1 MTGAAAA
8 IVPVAPVAPVAIVTG
23 GARGIGRAIAEALA
37 ARGFTVAAC
46 DIEPDTTVESTVE
59 SPAASTHAAASATST
74 VEKSAAAIHPF
85 AFDLADLD
93 AHQPLVDRIA
103 DRFGRIDCV
112 VHNAG
117 IGATRGDLLDLPPAD
132 FDRQLGV
139 NLRGTLFF
147 SQASAK
153 WMRDHPLGDATGA
166 DASTAR
172 SQIFIT
178 SVSAAMVS
186 PNRAG
191 YCVSK
196 AGLSMW
202 AKALALRLA
211 ADDIAVF
218 EVRPGIIRT
227 AMTEAA
233 AAEYDA
239 RIAAGLVPAGRWGAP
254 ADVGRVVAG
263 LAGGGFGFATG
274 SVIHADGALSVA
286 RL

>member
-8 IVPVAPVAPVAIVTG
+8 IAPVAPVAPVAIVTG
-23 GARGIGRAIAEALA
+23 GARGIGRAVAEALA
-37 ARGFTVAAC
+37 ARGFAVAAC
-46 DIEPDTTVESTVE
+46 DIEP
-59 SPAASTHAAASATST
+59 ATHAEAAASVTSAAST
-74 VEKSAAAIHPF
+74 VEKSAAAIHSF

-93 AHQPLVDRIA
+93 AHQPLIDNIA

-153 WMRDHPLGDATGA
+153 WMREHPSDDAAGA
-166 DASTAR
+166 AATTAR

-178 SVSAAMVS
+178 SVSAAMAS

-211 ADDIAVF
+211 TDDIAVF

-227 AMTEAA
+227 ALTEAA

-274 SVIHADGALSVA
+274 SVIHADGALAVA

>member
-1 MTGAAAA
+1 MSGA
-8 IVPVAPVAPVAIVTG
+8 VAPVALVTG
-23 GARGIGRAIAEALA
+23 GARGIGRGVAEALA

-46 DIEPDTTVESTVE
+46 DIAPAAE
-59 SPAASTHAAASATST
+59 SPAPSVAQ
-74 VEKSAAAIHPF
+74 F
-85 AFDLADLD
+85 QFDLADID
-93 AHQPLVDRIA
+93 SHQSLIDTVVN
-103 DRFGRIDCV
+103 RFKRIDCV

-117 IGATRGDLLDLPPAD
+117 VASRARGDLLDLEPGD
-132 FDRQLGV
+132 FDKLLGV
-139 NLRGTLFF
+139 NLRGTVFF
-147 SQASAK
+147 SQVCAR
-153 WMRDHPLGDATGA
+153 WMREQPSAEHP
-166 DASTAR
+166 R
-172 SQIFIT
+172 CQIFIT
-178 SVSAAMVS
+178 SVSAAMAS
-186 PNRAG
+186 PERAD

-211 ADDIAVF
+211 ADGVAVF

-233 AAEYDA
+233 AADHER

-254 ADVGRVVAG
+254 ADVARAVAG
-263 LAGGGFGFATG
+263 LAGGDFAFATG

>member
-8 IVPVAPVAPVAIVTG
+8 VAPVAPVAPVAIVTG

-37 ARGFTVAAC
+37 ARGFAVAAC
-46 DIEPDTTVESTVE
+46 DIEPDATVESTVE
-59 SPAASTHAAASATST
+59 SPAATSATST
-74 VEKSAAAIHPF
+74 VEKSAVAIHPF

-93 AHQPLVDRIA
+93 AHQPLIDNIA

-139 NLRGTLFF
+139 NLRGTVFF

-153 WMRDHPLGDATGA
+153 WMRDHPPDDAAGA
-166 DASTAR
+166 AATAR

-227 AMTEAA
+227 ALTEAA

>member
-8 IVPVAPVAPVAIVTG
+8 VAPVAPVAPVAIVTG

-37 ARGFTVAAC
+37 ARGFSVAAC
-46 DIEPDTTVESTVE
+46 DIEPDATVESTVE
-59 SPAASTHAAASATST
+59 SPAATSAAST

-85 AFDLADLD
+85 AFDLADLES
-93 AHQPLVDRIA
+93 HQPLIDRIA

-153 WMRDHPLGDATGA
+153 WMREHPPDDAAGA
-166 DASTAR
+166 AASTAR